1 MEFAG
6 FRIEVQHTPG
16 HTPGHCCFRTDAFVL
31 SGDLVFAGSIGRSD
45 FPNSSPVDMER
56 SLRRFLEL
64 PDELP
69 VWPGHGQETTRGT
82 RTRDEPVP
90 ARARLME
97 LAPPRG
103 TQDLLRDRADAM
115 FGLYEAAH
123 RTAEL
128 FGFRYVETPMFEHT
142 ELFTRTSGETS
153 DVVTK
158 EMYTFEDKG
167 GRSLTL
173 RPESTA
179 SVMRAYLTHA
189 QELPNPFKAYY
200 VGSEFRHG
208 RPQAGRLREF
218 RQFGIEVIGVEGA
231 AADVEVVVLGE
242 RYLRER
248 GLRRYDLHLNSIGDA
263 NCRPAY
269 RERLVDYFEPYRD
282 RLDEDCRT
290 RLSKNP
296 LRVFDCKVDGGKDFV
311 LAAPT
316 IADHLCDACA
326 AHFAAVRGGLDEA
339 GVAYVLD
346 PRLVR
351 GLDYYTRSAFEWV
364 SSALTSDQASTIN
377 AGGRY
382 DGLAEALGGQPTP
395 GVGFA
400 MGSGSG
406 PPGDR
411 GGGSADAAGSRA
423 AVLRGGD
430 RRRGG
435 AVAAVSSSRTCA
447 TQGISAAGS
456 YEERP
461 LKAQLKM
468 ADRAGAA
475 FVAIIGEQE
484 LANGTV
490 TLRRLVD
497 GVQKSVPTADRRRV
511 ADQARR
517 MGGLRWADMR
527 TAMRTHACG
536 QLRASDAGRRRR
548 ALRLGRAPAGPRR
561 RDVHRPARPR
571 GRGAAG
577 VPPGRSS
584 RGA

>member
-1 MEFAG
+1 
-6 FRIEVQHTPG
+6 
-16 HTPGHCCFRTDAFVL
+16 
-31 SGDLVFAGSIGRSD
+31 
-45 FPNSSPVDMER
+45 
-56 SLRRFLEL
+56 
-64 PDELP
+64 
-69 VWPGHGQETTRGT
+69 
-82 RTRDEPVP
+82 
-90 ARARLME
+90 ME

-103 TQDLLRDRADAM
+103 TQDLLPDRADAM
-115 FGLYEAAH
+115 YGLYEAAH
-123 RTAEL
+123 RTAGL
-128 FGFRYVETPMFEHT
+128 FGFRYVETPTFEHT
-142 ELFTRTSGETS
+142 ELFARTSGDTS

-179 SVMRAYLTHA
+179 SVVRAYLTHA

-200 VGSEFRHG
+200 VASEFRHG
-208 RPQAGRLREF
+208 RPQAGRTREF
-218 RQFGIEVIGVEGA
+218 RQFGIEVIGIEGA
-231 AADVEVVVLGE
+231 AADVEVIVLGE

-248 GLRRYDLHLNSIGDA
+248 GLSRYVLHLNSIGDE

-282 RLDEDCRT
+282 QLDEDCRT

-316 IADHLCDACA
+316 IADHLCDPCA
-326 AHFAAVRGGLDEA
+326 THFAGVRAGLDEA
-339 GVAYVLD
+339 GVVYLLD

-364 SSALTSDQASTIN
+364 SGALGSDQASTIN

-400 MGSGSG
+400 MGLDRVLLAMEAEGAPLPPARAPRCFMVAIG
-406 PPGDR
+406 PD
-411 GGGSADAAGSRA
+411 AEAAGRRLVA
-423 AVLRGGD
+423 ELRDGGI
-430 RRRGG
+430 
-435 AVAAVSSSRTCA
+435 A
-447 TQGISAAGS
+447 AAGS

-475 FVAIIGEQE
+475 FVAIVGEQE

-497 GVQKSVPTADRRRV
+497 GVQKSVPAADV
-511 ADQARR
+511 ATWLTKLD
-517 MGGLRWADMR
+517 GWVD
-527 TAMRTHACG
+527 
-536 QLRASDAGRRRR
+536 
-548 ALRLGRAPAGPRR
+548 
-561 RDVHRPARPR
+561 
-571 GRGAAG
+571 
-577 VPPGRSS
+577 
-584 RGA
+584 

>member
-1 MEFAG
+1 
-6 FRIEVQHTPG
+6 
-16 HTPGHCCFRTDAFVL
+16 
-31 SGDLVFAGSIGRSD
+31 
-45 FPNSSPVDMER
+45 
-56 SLRRFLEL
+56 
-64 PDELP
+64 
-69 VWPGHGQETTRGT
+69 
-82 RTRDEPVP
+82 
-90 ARARLME
+90 ME

-103 TQDLLRDRADAM
+103 TQDLLSDRADAM

-123 RTAEL
+123 RTADL

-173 RPESTA
+173 RPESSA

-242 RYLRER
+242 RYLQER

-269 RERLVDYFEPYRD
+269 RQMLVDYFEPYRD

-316 IADHLCDACA
+316 ITDHLCDACA
-326 AHFAAVRGGLDEA
+326 AHYAAVRAGLDEA
-339 GVAYVLD
+339 GVG
-346 PRLVR
+346 VR
-351 GLDYYTRSAFEWV
+351 ARSAAGAGSGLLHAVGVRVGLDRADVGPGVHGQRGRAIRRARGGPRRSADAWCGV
-364 SSALTSDQASTIN
+364 
-377 AGGRY
+377 R
-382 DGLAEALGGQPTP
+382 DG
-395 GVGFA
+395 V
-400 MGSGSG
+400 GSG

-411 GGGSADAAGSRA
+411 GGGRAVAAGSSA
-423 AVLRGGD
+423 AVLRGGH

-435 AVAAVSSSRTCA
+435 A
-447 TQGISAAGS
+447 GWGGS
-456 YEERP
+456 
-461 LKAQLKM
+461 
-468 ADRAGAA
+468 
-475 FVAIIGEQE
+475 
-484 LANGTV
+484 
-490 TLRRLVD
+490 
-497 GVQKSVPTADRRRV
+497 
-511 ADQARR
+511 
-517 MGGLRWADMR
+517 
-527 TAMRTHACG
+527 
-536 QLRASDAGRRRR
+536 
-548 ALRLGRAPAGPRR
+548 
-561 RDVHRPARPR
+561 
-571 GRGAAG
+571 
-577 VPPGRSS
+577 
-584 RGA
+584 